1 MNKDIT
7 AAGYITPNEFR
18 FYLNHW
24 GLKITDKQFWEV
36 YSMFDVDGDGKIS
49 YSDFHQA
56 VGSEIHPG
64 ESLYFR

>member
-24 GLKITDKQFWEV
+24 GLKITDKQF
-36 YSMFDVDGDGKIS
+36 
-49 YSDFHQA
+49 
-56 VGSEIHPG
+56 
-64 ESLYFR
+64 